1 VYHTTNGPSEFHIV
15 GSFKDWTAAD
25 RLGRIQVPAL
35 VISGRHDEATPVL
48 QQELVAGIAGA
59 EQVILEE
66 SSHMPFWEERDA
78 YMTAVAGFLH
88 RHD

>member
-1 VYHTTNGPSEFHIV
+1 M
-15 GSFKDWTAAD
+15 D
-25 RLGRIQVPAL
+25 
-35 VISGRHDEATPVL
+35 
-48 QQELVAGIAGA
+48 GIAGA

-78 YMTAVAGFLH
+78 YMAAVGGFLA